1 MNEADARENI
11 RRQLL
16 DSADVKRRVSEL
28 LLDDILQAAMIL
40 AEALASG
47 KKMLICGNGGSAA
60 DSQHIAAELVGRL
73 RAGHERPSLPA
84 IALTTDSSIVTAI
97 GNDYGFDQVYAR
109 QVEGLGESG
118 DVLIGISTSGNSSN
132 IVKAVQVARERQLR
146 TIGLLGQQGILRDLV
161 ECPIAVPSTNTQR
174 IQEAHIAIGHIICEL
189 VEDKLFYSCRSAFCI
204 EKIFCR
210 QGSLVI

>member
-84 IALTTDSSIVTAI
+84 VALTTDSSIVTAI
-97 GNDYGFDQVYAR
+97 GNDYGFEQVYAR

-118 DVLIGISTSGNSSN
+118 DVLIGISTSGNSPN

-174 IQEAHIAIGHIICEL
+174 IQEAHIAIGHIICEI
-189 VEDKLFYSCRSAFCI
+189 VEDKLFYS
-204 EKIFCR
+204 
-210 QGSLVI
+210 

>member
-189 VEDKLFYSCRSAFCI
+189 VEDKLFYS
-204 EKIFCR
+204 
-210 QGSLVI
+210 